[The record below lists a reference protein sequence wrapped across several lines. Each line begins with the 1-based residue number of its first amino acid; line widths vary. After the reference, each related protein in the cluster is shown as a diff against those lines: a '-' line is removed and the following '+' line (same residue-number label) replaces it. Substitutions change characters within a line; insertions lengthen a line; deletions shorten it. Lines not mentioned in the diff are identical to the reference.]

1 MVVFMTVGKVLRIV
15 VVLGILMAGI
25 TFFMAAMAVTDD
37 NVDMSGSSYEGS
49 YNTTKII
56 SIQSMGMLNVVMMIV
71 AIVAII
77 ISVQF
82 MGKM

>member
-1 MVVFMTVGKVLRIV
+1 MTVGKVLRIV
-15 VVLGILMAGI
+15 VVLGILMAGL
-25 TFFMAAMAVTDD
+25 TFFHGAMSATDG
-37 NVDMSGSSYEGS
+37 NVDMSGSDYEGS

-82 MGKM
+82 MGKT